1 MSPVAASQTSLKAHR
16 LLPPPRAAYDRPVYN
31 EYRFVDRWFV
41 RAPPEAVY
49 DVVGDTLG
57 YPGWWG
63 DVFVSVEGDA
73 GPPRSGRRARIVSRG
88 FLPYLLSWEAEVVE
102 ADAPR
107 RFAFTMTGDFVGS
120 GSWTFDSVDGGTSA
134 VFEFRPRVEK
144 PGVKQLSPVLKPL
157 FRWNHRWAMQRGER
171 GVNALFERRTDAG

>member
-1 MSPVAASQTSLKAHR
+1 MRSIGLKTGQ
-16 LLPPPRAAYDRPVYN
+16 LLTPPRTAYDRLVYN

-41 RAPPEAVY
+41 RAPLEAVY

-73 GPPRSGRRARIVSRG
+73 GPPRPGRHASIVSRG
-88 FLPYLLSWEAEVVE
+88 FLPYRLRWEAQVVE

-107 RFAFTMTGDFVGS
+107 GFAFTMRGDFVGS
-120 GSWTFDSVDGGTSA
+120 GSWTFDSADGGTSA

-171 GVNALFERRTDAG
+171 GVNALFERRTATC